1 MYPRLEN
8 STTRIAIGWVHATIL
23 TQMFSIV
30 IEKKDAEIVH
40 YDSQGCCL
48 SCQHMIL
55 AIFKVHYHQ
64 HRDLPPTSQF
74 GETIK
79 IIATGLVKVSWLW
92 SFRYSL

>member
-1 MYPRLEN
+1 
-8 STTRIAIGWVHATIL
+8 
-23 TQMFSIV
+23 
-30 IEKKDAEIVH
+30 
-40 YDSQGCCL
+40 
-48 SCQHMIL
+48 MIL

-92 SFRYSL
+92 SFNHKIFSETFLSKQMAERLGAKKYINDCGPEHISF